1 MNWTQS
7 CSRST
12 SRTWAKDKELNFFNR
27 FRSLKTRPGFV
38 TVVSGLPRSGT
49 SLMMQMLE
57 AGGMHILTDRLRSAD
72 EDNPKGYY
80 EFERVKKLKDG
91 DTEWVADAQGK
102 AVKVISALLEY
113 LPAQYS
119 YKLIFMQRDIR
130 EILASQKQMLLR
142 RGEAGGQVTDEALA
156 RLFSEHLSR
165 VESWLDAQP
174 NMDVFYMHYSTL
186 LQDTE
191 MAVQNLDR
199 FLGLQLD
206 LTSMKAIPDKSLY
219 RQRS

>member
-1 MNWTQS
+1 M
-7 CSRST
+7 
-12 SRTWAKDKELNFFNR
+12 NFFSR
-27 FRSLKTRPGFV
+27 FRSPKTRRGFV

-57 AGGMHILTDRLRSAD
+57 AGGMQILTDRVRSAD
-72 EDNPKGYY
+72 QDNPKGYY

-91 DTEWVADAQGK
+91 DVEWVADAQGR

-119 YKLIFMQRDIR
+119 YKLIFMQRDIA
-130 EILASQKQMLLR
+130 EILASQKQMLRR
-142 RGEAGGQVTDEALA
+142 RGETGEQVSDETLA

-174 NMDVFYMHYSTL
+174 NMDVFYMRYSTL
-186 LQDTE
+186 LQDAE
-191 MAVQNLDR
+191 MVAQNLDR
-199 FLGLQLD
+199 FLGLELNIS
-206 LTSMKAIPDKSLY
+206 SMKAIPDKSLY